1 MSTAE
6 PWTIQR
12 LLQWTTGFLK
22 ERGADTPK
30 LDAEVLLAHALKCER
45 IMLYARFTETLPEAT
60 LAEFRGLVKQ
70 RASGMPVAY
79 LVGNR
84 EFFSLDFK
92 VTPDVLIPRP
102 DTEFAVVGLI
112 DTAKTMKPAVRSAD
126 SKEPGFEIADVGTGS
141 GILAI
146 CTVKRIA
153 GARALA
159 IDISP
164 GALGIARENA
174 ESHNV
179 SERIEFLESDLFARV
194 PKERKFDFVVSNP
207 PYITTAEMAEL
218 DRDVRDFEPH
228 TALEAG
234 PKGTE
239 IIERLVPQAAE
250 RLVPGGHLFIEL
262 SPQLNEAVAAL
273 ITAEPRLELLP
284 TIEDH
289 ARRPRIAHA
298 RRRMN

>member
-6 PWTIQR
+6 PWTIAR

-22 ERGADTPK
+22 DRGADTPK

-45 IMLYARFTETLPEAT
+45 IMLYARFTETLPETT
-60 LAEFRGLVKQ
+60 LAEFRALVKQ

-102 DTEFAVVGLI
+102 DTEFAVVGLV
-112 DTAKTMKPAVRSAD
+112 DAAKTQKPAVRKD
-126 SKEPGFEIADVGTGS
+126 GFEIADVGTGS

-146 CTVKRIA
+146 CGTVKIP

-164 GALGIARENA
+164 AALAIARENA
-174 ESHNV
+174 AAHGV
-179 SERIEFLESDLFARV
+179 TERIEFVESDLFAGV
-194 PKERKFDFVVSNP
+194 AKDRKFDFIVSNP

-218 DRDVRDFEPH
+218 DRDVREFEPQ

-234 PKGTE
+234 PLGTE
-239 IIERLVPQAAE
+239 IIERLIPQAAE
-250 RLVPGGHLFIEL
+250 RLVPGGQLFIEI
-262 SPQLNEAVAAL
+262 SPQLNEAVGKLLAAE
-273 ITAEPRLELLP
+273 ARLEFLP

-289 ARRPRIAHA
+289 SRRPRIAHA
-298 RRRMN
+298 RRRA

>member
-6 PWTIQR
+6 PWTIAR

-22 ERGADTPK
+22 ERGADTPQ
-30 LDAEVLLAHALKCER
+30 LDAQVLLAHALKCEK
-45 IMLYARFTETLPEAT
+45 IMLYARFAETLPEAT
-60 LAEFRGLVKQ
+60 LSEFRGLVKQ

-79 LVGNR
+79 LIGNR

-102 DTEFAVVGLI
+102 DTEFAVLGLT
-112 DTAKTMKPAVRSAD
+112 DAAKTLKPAVRKD
-126 SKEPGFEIADVGTGS
+126 GFEIADVGTGS

-146 CTVKRIA
+146 CGVKKIP
-153 GARALA
+153 GARAAA

-164 GALGIARENA
+164 AALNVARENA
-174 ESHNV
+174 ESHKV
-179 SERIEFLESDLFARV
+179 TERIEFIESDLFAAV
-194 PKERKFDFVVSNP
+194 PKERKFDFIVSNP

-218 DRDVRDFEPH
+218 DRDVRDFEPQL
-228 TALEAG
+228 ALEAG

-250 RLVPGGHLFIEL
+250 RLVPGGHLFIEI
-262 SPQLNEAVAAL
+262 SPQLNEAVAAI

-289 ARRPRIAHA
+289 SRRPRIAHA

>member
-92 VTPDVLIPRP
+92 VTPEVLIPRP

-112 DTAKTMKPAVRSAD
+112 DAAKTMKPAVRAD
-126 SKEPGFEIADVGTGS
+126 GFEIADVGTGS

-164 GALGIARENA
+164 GALAIARENA

-179 SERIEFLESDLFARV
+179 TDRIEFVESDLFARV

-218 DRDVRDFEPH
+218 DRDVRDFEPQL
-228 TALEAG
+228 ALEAG

-250 RLVPGGHLFIEL
+250 RLVPGGHLFIEI
-262 SPQLNEAVAAL
+262 SPQLNEAVAA
-273 ITAEPRLELLP
+273 IISAEPRLELLP

-289 ARRPRIAHA
+289 SRRPRIAHA
-298 RRRMN
+298 RRRA

>member
-30 LDAEVLLAHALKCER
+30 LDAEVLLAQALKVER
-45 IMLYARFTETLPEAT
+45 IMLYARFTEILPEAT

-112 DTAKTMKPAVRSAD
+112 DTAKTKKPSVRSD
-126 SKEPGFEIADVGTGS
+126 GFELADVGTGS

-146 CTVKRIA
+146 CGVLKLP
-153 GARALA
+153 GARATA

-164 GALGIARENA
+164 AALAIARENA
-174 ESHNV
+174 EAHNV
-179 SERIEFLESDLFARV
+179 AERIEFVESDLFARV
-194 PKERKFDFVVSNP
+194 PKERRFDFILSNP

-218 DRDVRDFEPH
+218 DRDVRDFEPQL
-228 TALEAG
+228 ALEAG
-234 PKGTE
+234 PTGTE
-239 IIERLVPQAAE
+239 VIERLIPQAAE
-250 RLVPGGHLFIEL
+250 RLVAGGHLFIEI
-262 SPQLNEAVAAL
+262 SPQLNDAVGKLLAAD
-273 ITAEPRLELLP
+273 TRLEHLP

-289 ARRPRIAHA
+289 GRRPRIAHA
-298 RRRMN
+298 RKRS